1 MQKSKTFKRKNEN
14 FTNCIS
20 SGDTLLTAKLDMAE
34 KFVETIPF
42 LSEEVY
48 NLCQNNKSSLT
59 TNNMYLAEKA
69 YKFRH
74 INPQKYQTFKNTRT
88 KLNSEVQN
96 PYESWENYICEHS
109 TIKTLKSVSQKG
121 NNIIIYPRKLKLL
134 LQWTELPANE
144 DGFKEEEL
152 KIESKPIIVADKTQE
167 LLIDFFFNETQILL
181 STNH

>member
-1 MQKSKTFKRKNEN
+1 
-14 FTNCIS
+14 
-20 SGDTLLTAKLDMAE
+20 MAE
-34 KFVETIPF
+34 KIVEAIPF

-96 PYESWENYICEHS
+96 PYESWENS
-109 TIKTLKSVSQKG
+109 TIKTLKSFSQKG
-121 NNIIIYPRKLKLL
+121 NNIIIYPRKLKLFC
-134 LQWTELPANE
+134 NE
-144 DGFKEEEL
+144 QSYQLMKMENKEEEL

-167 LLIDFFFNETQILL
+167 LLIDFFFKETQILL